1 MDYKEEVKSIVI
13 PKKTIDNFEG
23 KNLKDLF
30 EAIYTKDEEK
40 KIKSFVR
47 DLLQILNAYD
57 FEYIKFIKDENIL
70 EYKCYLSEYEIFKIS
85 TLGFILYIDPL
96 PLSPDL
102 KKELIFV
109 TDQNDQSPSYLKKEY
124 DTNAT
129 LVFCNPDNIEN
140 LQIEFIKGFR
150 YLISHLMDNSFS
162 TIEYEHDLDFLKY
175 FELEFLLEINE
186 SQNEFKN
193 NTDQINSLLE
203 GETSIIEYKSS
214 IFWSDRLTNYKIPK
228 ESKLSNISQNEI
240 LRTIN
245 GFMNSRGGTL
255 IIGLHDKHKENQT
268 NQNVVRKDFQ
278 EEYYDYPDF
287 DRYLLK
293 ITELLRHGF
302 GSVSMQLCQVEL
314 INLGPGVVFDENIIP
329 SSKKNFHEKF
339 VNFEKDR
346 MLLKIS
352 VSESNIPVFVNLK
365 AEICRNHDCDNCLGT
380 STSSRFN
387 IANNTG
393 AYFVRSAGS
402 STEQY
407 SFDKIIEHISIKYPK
422 YFKFISD
429 NNHSEINL

>member
-1 MDYKEEVKSIVI
+1 MNYKEDIKSIVI
-13 PKKTIDNFEG
+13 PRKSIDNFEG

-30 EAIYTKDEEK
+30 EAIYTKEEEK
-40 KIKSFVR
+40 KIKSFIR
-47 DLLQILNAYD
+47 ELLQILNAYD
-57 FEYIKFIKDENIL
+57 FEYIKFIKDEDGI
-70 EYKCYLSEYEIFKIS
+70 EYKCYLSDYEIFKIS
-85 TLGFILYIDPL
+85 KLGFILYIDPL

-102 KKELIFV
+102 KKELILV
-109 TDQNDQSPSYLKKEY
+109 TDQNDQSPNYLKKEY

-129 LVFCNPDNIEN
+129 LVFCNPNNIDN
-140 LQIEFIKGFR
+140 LQTEFIKGFR

-175 FELEFLLEINE
+175 FELEFLLDIKE
-186 SQNEFKN
+186 SHNEFKN
-193 NTDQINSLLE
+193 NTEHINSLLE
-203 GETSIIEYKSS
+203 GETSTIEYKSS
-214 IFWSDRLTNYKIPK
+214 IFWSDRLTNYKIPP

-255 IIGLHDKHKENQT
+255 VIGLHDNHKEDQT

-278 EEYYDYPDF
+278 EEYYGYPDF

-302 GSVSMQLCQVEL
+302 GSVSMQLCQVEQ
-314 INLGPGVVFDENIIP
+314 INLGPGIVFDENIIP

-339 VNFEKDR
+339 VKFEKDR
-346 MLLKIS
+346 MLLKII
-352 VSESNIPVFVNLK
+352 VAESNVPVFVNLK
-365 AEICRNHDCDNCLGT
+365 AENCRNHECNNCLGT

-429 NNHSEINL
+429 YNQSEINS